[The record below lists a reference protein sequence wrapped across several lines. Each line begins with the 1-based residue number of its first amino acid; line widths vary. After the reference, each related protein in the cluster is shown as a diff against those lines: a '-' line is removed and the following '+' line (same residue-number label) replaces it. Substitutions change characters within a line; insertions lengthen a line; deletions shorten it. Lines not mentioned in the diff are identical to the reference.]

1 MCKRMAILCTVVDS
15 TALLCQLLMSRG
27 NDGCYSSVDAQFHT
41 LTLTKS
47 HAPRFENRSQENNTR
62 RRMEMVV
69 TAVLVVMTMVP
80 SVRNP
85 AFPCS
90 QRHQER
96 RRLRHLALLPGRRDH
111 GVGVE
116 LQTSQAALVS
126 NADPSAPWN
135 NDYFGKNS
143 LLGGWHFNLPIPF
156 ASSVR
161 VTLQLPAWFP
171 GCDDRIF
178 AMVRGVENYPVTVAG
193 FNLPPAARLVASVVN
208 ASLAPLEF
216 HNLVTVPSLPARAG

>member
-1 MCKRMAILCTVVDS
+1 
-15 TALLCQLLMSRG
+15 
-27 NDGCYSSVDAQFHT
+27 
-41 LTLTKS
+41 
-47 HAPRFENRSQENNTR
+47 
-62 RRMEMVV
+62 MVV

-85 AFPCS
+85 VFPCS

-216 HNLVTVPSLPARAG
+216 HNLVTDYPESAYYLSAGPWRGPTAGLTVMDKGTNANTTTSSGATKTLRTARLRQAFLLLHFK